1 MSPPPLAALLAPL
14 AGLALLLLLLLAG
27 PWRRRTWRPRACSV
41 DLRGKTALVT
51 GANSGIGKCVAVDLA
66 RRNART
72 VLACR
77 DPAKGQ
83 AALDEIRRAAGNPN
97 VHLRLLDLSSMAS
110 VRDFARRFL
119 AEEPRLDI
127 LVNNAGITGGKA
139 QVGTPHRSSPSP
151 GQGVPGPAEPGASQ
165 ELLQAEEESTPNS
178 SPTSAEGLPGAA
190 SVEEVKL
197 LFATNVLGPFLL
209 TNLLLG
215 TLKASAPAR
224 IVNVSSFV
232 HYKGTVNV
240 KFLTGEEPPKNCS
253 QAYYSSK
260 LMNVA
265 FANELAG
272 QLQGTGV
279 TVNSLNPGVVR
290 TGIMRHFSWAVRL
303 LYNVCSIFMKSAEEG
318 AVSTLYCAVS
328 REVEGITGKYFD
340 SDCSLVLPSACAQ
353 DPGVTRKL
361 WDALEQLVDLRNG
374 GTE

>member
-1 MSPPPLAALLAPL
+1 CPHPTPPQYIGCPQGRRGVQKIPRPFLTPVPGGTRLA
-14 AGLALLLLLLLAG
+14 
-27 PWRRRTWRPRACSV
+27 
-41 DLRGKTALVT
+41 
-51 GANSGIGKCVAVDLA
+51 GIGKCVAVDLA

-127 LVNNAGITGGKA
+127 LVNNAGIT
-139 QVGTPHRSSPSP
+139 
-151 GQGVPGPAEPGASQ
+151 
-165 ELLQAEEESTPNS
+165 
-178 SPTSAEGLPGAA
+178 GLPGAA